1 MSAMVA
7 NDPPKWAFTARKA
20 ELSQARRGLILVAP
34 ALFFLATLIFAPVLI
49 VFGLSLTDYSLGA
62 NEWRGVGL
70 KNYSALFSDRN
81 VLASFKHTAI
91 YVLIVVPGSVFLGLF
106 VACLIQQRVQLRRA
120 YEIVFF
126 LPVTSTFVAMALVWQ
141 FLLHGRIG
149 PINEWLVA
157 LGFQRIDFLTDP
169 SVALFT
175 LAGIGIWQ
183 LVGQTTILFL
193 SGLVSIPRDIYDAA
207 ALDGMDSG
215 WDRFTR
221 VTFPL
226 LAPTT
231 LFVLITTTITAFQ
244 VFDSVASLT
253 KGGPGNATRTILYE
267 IYLEAYRYSN
277 TAFSASLSIIFLLV
291 IAAFSVLQLIIID
304 RRVHY

>member
-1 MSAMVA
+1 MTTVVA
-7 NDPPKWAFTARKA
+7 HIPPRETAVRQTVEFTEAN
-20 ELSQARRGLILVAP
+20 RGWVLAAP
-34 ALFFLATLIFAPVLI
+34 AVVCLAILIFAPVLV
-49 VFGLSLTDYSLGA
+49 VFGLSLTDYNLGA
-62 NEWRGVGL
+62 TEWRGVGL
-70 KNYSALFSDRN
+70 KNYADLFQDPN

-91 YVLIVVPGSVFLGLF
+91 YVAIVVPGSVGLGLL
-106 VACLIQQRVQLRRA
+106 VACLIQQRVHLRRA
-120 YEIVFF
+120 YEIIFF

-157 LGFQRIDFLTDP
+157 IGLPRMDFLTDP
-169 SVALFT
+169 SLALIT

-193 SGLVSIPRDIYDAA
+193 SGLVSIPQDIYDAA

-215 WDRFTR
+215 WDRFIR

-231 LFVLITTTITAFQ
+231 LFVLVTTTITAFQ

-253 KGGPGNATRTILYE
+253 RGGPGNATRTILYE

-277 TAFSASLSIIFLLV
+277 TGFSASLAMIFLLV
-291 IAAFSVLQLIIID
+291 IGVFSVVQLVVID